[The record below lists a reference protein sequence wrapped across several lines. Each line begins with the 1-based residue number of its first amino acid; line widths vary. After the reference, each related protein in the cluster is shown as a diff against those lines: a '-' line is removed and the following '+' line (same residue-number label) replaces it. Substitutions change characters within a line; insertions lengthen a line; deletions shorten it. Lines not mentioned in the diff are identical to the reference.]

1 MKGRIQDM
9 MDDHFHR
16 QTAIYNYNKKMSFYN
31 SNELSRPKYCGPN
44 FSHPRVFGDLRAKL
58 IVRVALKGIA
68 LAFDF
73 L

>member
-1 MKGRIQDM
+1 MKERIQDM
-9 MDDHFHR
+9 MGDHFHR
-16 QTAIYNYNKKMSFYN
+16 QTAIYNYNKKMSS
-31 SNELSRPKYCGPN
+31 SNELSRRKYCGPN

-68 LAFDF
+68 SSFGF